1 MSETKKKKE
10 SFFSYKGRPLVRNG
24 NILYYGNMDGSCVAF
39 LQILGDEKMQDLSVG
54 NKVVVQLLSTD
65 TSLRMKER
73 ILKKSEKN
81 GLYEALNIA
90 SIWLDRAEI
99 PSDSAN

>member
-24 NILYYGNMDGSCVAF
+24 NILYYGKMDGECVAF
-39 LQILGDEKMQDLSVG
+39 LQILGEETMQDLSVG
-54 NKVVVQLLSTD
+54 NKVLVQLLSTD
-65 TSLRMKER
+65 SSLRMKER

-90 SIWLDRAEI
+90 SIWLDRVES
-99 PSDSAN
+99 PNTEE